1 MKNIKVLKRLMRYIG
16 PYKITFW
23 SAITATVISVL
34 ANALWPFIMGLA
46 VTEISQN
53 LAQHVAV
60 NFSYITKVIAMIL
73 SFALLYQTM
82 MFLGSFLMTRAVQH
96 AMRDLR
102 RDINLQM
109 NALPV
114 RFFDSQQQGNILSRV
129 TNDVDAI
136 TNALQQSL
144 IQVVTSI
151 LGIIMA
157 VVMMLTINLWMALLS
172 LIMIPTSLLISK
184 AIIKKSQVYFQ
195 GQQNTLGEM
204 NGYVQENYGGFSVLK
219 LYGQEERAVDEFAAI
234 TDRLTEFGFKAAF
247 ISGIMMPL
255 VGLTTNLTYAGMA
268 TLGGYY
274 VLHGVITVGNLQ
286 AFIQYIWQI
295 NQPISQIT
303 QLSGVMQ
310 AAAAATQRVFEILD
324 EPIEPTDQETAELP
338 ADVQGKVEFKDVSFS
353 YDPAKPLIRDL
364 SFTANLGDKIAIVGP
379 TGAGK
384 TTMINLL
391 MRFYDVSSGQILID
405 GVDTRQLS
413 KQTVRSLFGMV
424 LQDAWLYHTTI
435 TENIRFGKLDA
446 TEYEVVDAAK
456 TANVDHFIHT
466 LPNGYQ
472 MTIDEEADNV
482 SLGQKQLLTIARAVI
497 ANPKIL
503 ILDEAT
509 SSVDTR
515 LESLL
520 QKAMEKV
527 MQGRTSFV
535 IAHRLSTIRDANLI
549 LVMDHGQIVEKGTH
563 DDLLA
568 ANGVYAKLYNSQF
581 AEAKLNA

>member
-1 MKNIKVLKRLMRYIG
+1 MKNIRVLKRLMRYIG

-172 LIMIPTSLLISK
+172 LIMIPASLLISK

-204 NGYVQENYGGFSVLK
+204 NGYVQENYGGFSILK
-219 LYGQEERAVDEFAAI
+219 LYGQEDRAVDEFAAI

-338 ADVQGKVEFKDVSFS
+338 DDVQGKVEFKDVSFS

-364 SFTANLGDKIAIVGP
+364 SFTANPGDKIAIVGP

-472 MTIDEEADNV
+472 MAIDEEADNV

-581 AEAKLNA
+581 AETKLNA

>member
-1 MKNIKVLKRLMRYIG
+1 MKNIRVLKRLMRYIG

-157 VVMMLTINLWMALLS
+157 VIMMLTINLWMALLS
-172 LIMIPTSLLISK
+172 LIMIPASLLISK

-219 LYGQEERAVDEFAAI
+219 LYGQEDRAVDEFAAI

-295 NQPISQIT
+295 
-303 QLSGVMQ
+303 
-310 AAAAATQRVFEILD
+310 
-324 EPIEPTDQETAELP
+324 
-338 ADVQGKVEFKDVSFS
+338 KK
-353 YDPAKPLIRDL
+353 
-364 SFTANLGDKIAIVGP
+364 SFTSP
-379 TGAGK
+379 
-384 TTMINLL
+384 
-391 MRFYDVSSGQILID
+391 YSSP
-405 GVDTRQLS
+405 
-413 KQTVRSLFGMV
+413 
-424 LQDAWLYHTTI
+424 W
-435 TENIRFGKLDA
+435 
-446 TEYEVVDAAK
+446 
-456 TANVDHFIHT
+456 
-466 LPNGYQ
+466 Q
-472 MTIDEEADNV
+472 MMP
-482 SLGQKQLLTIARAVI
+482 SR
-497 ANPKIL
+497 
-503 ILDEAT
+503 
-509 SSVDTR
+509 SSVLPLR
-515 LESLL
+515 
-520 QKAMEKV
+520 
-527 MQGRTSFV
+527 
-535 IAHRLSTIRDANLI
+535 
-549 LVMDHGQIVEKGTH
+549 
-563 DDLLA
+563 
-568 ANGVYAKLYNSQF
+568 
-581 AEAKLNA
+581 

>member
-1 MKNIKVLKRLMRYIG
+1 MKNLKILKRLMRYIG
-16 PYKITFW
+16 PYRLTFW
-23 SAITATVISVL
+23 AAIVATVISVF
-34 ANALWPFIMGLA
+34 ANALWPVIMGLA
-46 VTEISQN
+46 VTEIGSN
-53 LAQHVAV
+53 LAQHVAI
-60 NFSYITKVIAMIL
+60 NFQYISKVIAMIL
-73 SFALLYQTM
+73 SFAILYQVS
-82 MFLGSFLMTRAVQH
+82 MFLGSFLMTRAVQR

-102 RDINLQM
+102 RDIDLQI
-109 NALPV
+109 NELPV
-114 RFFDSQQQGNILSRV
+114 RYFDSQQQGNILSRV

-144 IQVVTSI
+144 IQVITSI
-151 LGIIMA
+151 LGIVMA
-157 VVMMLTINLWMALLS
+157 VIMMVAINIWMALLS
-172 LIMIPTSLLISK
+172 LIMIPASLLISQK
-184 AIIKKSQVYFQ
+184 IIQKSQPYFQ
-195 GQQNTLGEM
+195 GQQNTLGEL
-204 NGYVQENYGGFSVLK
+204 NGFVQENYGGFSILK
-219 LYGQEERAVDEFAAI
+219 LYGQEDRAYTEFETI
-234 TDRLTEFGFKAAF
+234 TDRLTDFGFKAAF
-247 ISGIMMPL
+247 VSGLMMPL

-310 AAAAATQRVFEILD
+310 SAAAATKRVFEILD
-324 EPIEPTDQETAELP
+324 EPVETTEHETAELP
-338 ADVQGKVEFKDVSFS
+338 ANPQGQVVFKNVSFS
-353 YDPAKPLIRDL
+353 YDAQKPLIKHL
-364 SFTANLGDKIAIVGP
+364 SFTANPGDKIAIVGP

-391 MRFYDVSSGQILID
+391 MRFYDVDSGAIEID
-405 GVDTRQLS
+405 GVNTQQIA
-413 KQTVRSLFGMV
+413 KQKVRSLFGMV

-435 TENIRFGKLDA
+435 TENIRFGKLAA

-472 MTIDEEADNV
+472 MAIDEEASNV

-497 ANPKIL
+497 ADPKIL

-515 LESLL
+515 LEGLL

-549 LVMDHGQIVEKGTH
+549 LVMDHGQIVEQGTH
-563 DDLLA
+563 ESLLA
-568 ANGVYAKLYNSQF
+568 AEGVYANLYNSQF
-581 AEAKLNA
+581 ADSQK